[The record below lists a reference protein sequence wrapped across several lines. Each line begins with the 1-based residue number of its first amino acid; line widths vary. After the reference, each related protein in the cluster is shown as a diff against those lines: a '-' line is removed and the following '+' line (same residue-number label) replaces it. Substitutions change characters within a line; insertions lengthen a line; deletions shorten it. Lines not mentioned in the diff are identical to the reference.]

1 MDINEE
7 IFTKLSSYYED
18 QGDFQIMCSSCS
30 TVMEKKKVISRS
42 KNEKYVD
49 KLRDLLREL
58 NKFKFDKV
66 RENSKS
72 KYIKRILYKDN
83 ESNEGRITKIFNL
96 SRRLKGGDI
105 SKSFD
110 LKRICTLGEETKF
123 NITLNLNNK
132 FHKYLYHF
140 IIVEGDNV
148 MIGDLFSFI
157 SQKQMI
163 KRDFLQKKY
172 MEYKEGKKND
182 VYYYYRILY
191 NTELNDFND
200 QFVKVKSKNI
210 NRNNELEEAEYIIG
224 NDDLL
229 MGVDE
234 IYSSPETEYQSESCG
249 SIIEDKIFLSPGM
262 IDDSSILKESSSYQY
277 LKNAYPSQDIM
288 EEKYLSPLLPEVQYE
303 SSMKDDLYLS
313 SMSSFGYSQ
322 NNNDINVKGQNE
334 SIFDGPMFVGEIK
347 CKLNKEILNL
357 GGIYLENNEYNIKS
371 YNNDIVG
378 KIVTIDSTD
387 CIVTTKIVTC
397 NGSCYLI
404 PTNIVGR
411 IVLNGKKAFLLD
423 VKDNIIGEFYSSND
437 NLNLYLSD
445 MNNLLVGN
453 LIENVNVPL
462 YLDSLKNDSNLYL
475 RNMNYILAEYLEDNV
490 NVPVSL
496 VDYISNPY
504 LRETN
509 NLFEKQLMANMN
521 ANLYLDNINN

>member
-96 SRRLKGGDI
+96 SRRLSKDSKLYVAMTTIGNKNDKTTEDILKKIKEGGDI

-191 NTELNDFND
+191 KDGKQVIDNNTLAALTLL
-200 QFVKVKSKNI
+200 I
-210 NRNNELEEAEYIIG
+210 AE
-224 NDDLL
+224 
-229 MGVDE
+229 
-234 IYSSPETEYQSESCG
+234 
-249 SIIEDKIFLSPGM
+249 
-262 IDDSSILKESSSYQY
+262 
-277 LKNAYPSQDIM
+277 
-288 EEKYLSPLLPEVQYE
+288 
-303 SSMKDDLYLS
+303 
-313 SMSSFGYSQ
+313 
-322 NNNDINVKGQNE
+322 
-334 SIFDGPMFVGEIK
+334 
-347 CKLNKEILNL
+347 
-357 GGIYLENNEYNIKS
+357 
-371 YNNDIVG
+371 
-378 KIVTIDSTD
+378 
-387 CIVTTKIVTC
+387 
-397 NGSCYLI
+397 
-404 PTNIVGR
+404 
-411 IVLNGKKAFLLD
+411 
-423 VKDNIIGEFYSSND
+423 
-437 NLNLYLSD
+437 
-445 MNNLLVGN
+445 
-453 LIENVNVPL
+453 
-462 YLDSLKNDSNLYL
+462 
-475 RNMNYILAEYLEDNV
+475 
-490 NVPVSL
+490 
-496 VDYISNPY
+496 SNPK
-504 LRETN
+504 
-509 NLFEKQLMANMN
+509 EKEVIIDLVVNFLHN
-521 ANLYLDNINN
+521 D